1 MVVYVLSFFL
11 SNKPAYKEVH
21 RPVPACKKVQAG
33 RVGDLIL
40 NILWYSESSTC
51 KIVSDTIIRNLN
63 YFE

>member
-21 RPVPACKKVQAG
+21 RPAPACKKVQAG

-40 NILWYSESSTC
+40 NI
-51 KIVSDTIIRNLN
+51 
-63 YFE
+63 